1 MRHLPAS
8 RGTLSISASRRYCG
22 SGKELTMLNRCLLIL
37 VLALAVSGAQA
48 AEQTSPARAVFAASC
63 LQLAMAMSL
72 QGDMQKRF
80 VDECIRSKE
89 TVNNKGAPTGPFEA
103 HPAC

>member
-1 MRHLPAS
+1 
-8 RGTLSISASRRYCG
+8 
-22 SGKELTMLNRCLLIL
+22 MLNRYLLIS

-80 VDECIRSKE
+80 VDECVRSKE
-89 TVNNKGAPTGPFEA
+89 TVNNKARRRVRSKRTRPVKAAG
-103 HPAC
+103 